1 MQNFDVSLIHRLAD
15 QLEGIAKDIKEHVN
29 SPDELENDLVRINSI
44 AGSLQSQAQAKKMGS
59 NPSIV
64 NNNVR

>member
-1 MQNFDVSLIHRLAD
+1 MKQFDISLIHRLAD

-29 SPDELENDLVRINSI
+29 SPDELKADIQRISSI
-44 AGSLQSQAQAKKMGS
+44 TGSLESQAQAGNAGS
-59 NPSIV
+59 NPSLT